1 MSQNNTLSKQQ
12 EPEQAQQQD
21 KSFVTEKDYQVFRD
35 NQDDLEK
42 CIQAFQKDMP
52 AFLRQR
58 WREEYE
64 RDIQDFQTAEEPLTF
79 FNKMIGSYPSTAG
92 DAILD
97 DLFTFVKKEHMDL
110 LSEDTRQ
117 ILSYFYNMLF
127 HSF

>member
-1 MSQNNTLSKQQ
+1 MSQIDTLSTRAESEK
-12 EPEQAQQQD
+12 D
-21 KSFVTEKDYQVFRD
+21 KSFVTKKDYQVFRD
-35 NQDDLEK
+35 NQDDLQK

-64 RDIQDFQTAEEPLTF
+64 RDIEDFQTAEEPLTF
-79 FNKMIGSYPSTAG
+79 FNNIIGNYPSTTG

-97 DLFTFVKKEHMDL
+97 DLFTFVEKEHMDL

-117 ILSYFYNMLF
+117 ILSYFYNMQF
-127 HSF
+127 H

>member
-1 MSQNNTLSKQQ
+1 MSQNDTLSTQPEPELAQQ
-12 EPEQAQQQD
+12 ED

-58 WREEYE
+58 WRKEYE

-79 FNKMIGSYPSTAG
+79 FNKMIGNYPSHCG

-97 DLFTFVKKEHMDL
+97 DLFTFVDKEDMDL
-110 LSEDTRQ
+110 LSEDTLQ